1 MSRTFRRRNINDSA
15 AAEETETVNQYA
27 PTDGVAND
35 ATGHPTIMKMHVR
48 GKSAVGVAGDMVG
61 NATGDHSRVTN
72 IQQVVQYFN
81 TREPDH
87 IPLTAKEVDTAILR
101 YADRLRQNYG
111 RLDLEVLIPMGEGEH
126 PQVGLREVYVP
137 PVLRPDP
144 PRVELPPELH
154 KRLLETG
161 EVLPDETLP
170 PGVGKETVERV
181 RQAYR
186 ERPPVALLEAI
197 SSPQAKRTILLGDP
211 GSGKSTLARYI
222 ALALT
227 NVDATGPLSQLNGWL
242 PVVIELRRY
251 AEAEWRERTFEEF
264 LDHLSSMEQMCVPRE
279 ILEACL
285 RGGRAIVVFD
295 GLDELFDPAVRAQ
308 VCRRIAAFATKYED
322 SRIIVTSRVIGY
334 QRGTLDAAGFRHFM
348 IQDLSQRQITEF
360 VRLWYDTVCPHD
372 AVLRDRLCKR
382 VIGAVTHSRPV
393 RELAGNPLLLTI
405 LAIIG
410 RRKELPRD
418 RQGVYEHAV
427 KVLIAHWDEDAKHLR
442 PSPDSNAIA
451 LLDDRDRHEL
461 LRLLARKMQEGSGGI
476 AGNHIHGTELEAT
489 FKEYLGDVWELPPLQ
504 ATAAARAMK
513 RQLQER
519 NFILSRFGGE
529 VYGFVH
535 RAFLEY
541 LAAADIA
548 HRYNKREWNEEELIE
563 EVFAHR
569 ARDASWHE
577 VLLLLVGQVDE
588 RVAARAIDKFISMH
602 RVVDRDTQMLVL
614 AVRALAE
621 VRKIGLLSE
630 QSKVVVDELI
640 DYLEDGHASNSI
652 RGALPALATFG
663 PHWSGRRRYLRW
675 FHIRGQFHDRNSEAA
690 AVACSLY
697 HTDGIPSVL
706 AVHAIS
712 PDVRGEMLG
721 KLATRWSGSSS
732 LEEFLHE
739 RALADAD
746 KEPRGLAIQALA
758 REWSDHVGIPD
769 FIRDRALNEEEWW
782 ARDDALEAL
791 AEHWGSTPEARE
803 LLRARAVGD
812 PDDYPRSTAVRLLAE
827 HWPEDPDTQALLED
841 RAINDEHAIPREAAL
856 EKLGEQWLN
865 SPGVREIFLR
875 SASHDL
881 HEDPRVLALEI
892 LAEHWAGDMEIR
904 DLLKERAIHDLH
916 ELVRETSLELL
927 AEHYNDDPETHDLIK
942 ARAVADLHE
951 VPRRAAVRLLAAHWS
966 EDPGTL
972 ELVRSRAVD
981 DLHEMPRGI
990 ALRVLV
996 ENSSED
1002 SGTLELVR
1010 SRAVDDL
1017 HEVPR
1022 GIALKL
1028 LGEFWHD
1035 APDTFSLVLE
1045 CAVNDHHEFLRTSAL
1060 RMLAEYWPGESE
1072 THGLLAARV
1081 GKDPSPL
1088 SRDRSITYLAEYW
1101 HGDAGV
1107 RNIIETRS
1115 VVDPDQG
1122 VRSAALGALIRFWGD
1137 QSVVRQA
1144 VLSTITGDAGPE
1156 LRADALQWWA
1166 WNHRDEAAADIVL
1179 SRAALDPSPHV
1190 RTAAARVL
1198 AFAWPANPATIP
1210 LLTKLGTED
1219 VDAGVRETASAAVL
1233 AAECLASLQDEL
1245 P

>member
-1 MSRTFRRRNINDSA
+1 MSRTFRRKNVNDPST
-15 AAEETETVNQYA
+15 EEEARVDQYS
-27 PTDGVAND
+27 PTDGVTND
-35 ATGHPTIMKMHVR
+35 ITEHVNSTKVHVR
-48 GKSAVGVAGDMVG
+48 GKSAVGVAGHMVG
-61 NATGDHSRVTN
+61 NATGDFSRVTN
-72 IQQVVQYFN
+72 IQQVVQYFS
-81 TREPDH
+81 TRESDQV
-87 IPLTAKEVDTAILR
+87 PLTEEDIDAAISQ

-126 PQVGLREVYVP
+126 PQVGLREVFVP
-137 PVLRPDP
+137 PALRPDP
-144 PRVELPPELH
+144 PRIELPPELH

-161 EVLPDETLP
+161 EILPDETLP
-170 PGVGKETVERV
+170 PGVGEETVERV

-186 ERPPVALLEAI
+186 ERPPIGLLDAI
-197 SSPQAKRTILLGDP
+197 SSPQARRIVLLGDP

-227 NVDATGPLSQLNGWL
+227 SPDSTGPLSQLAGWL

-285 RGGRAIVVFD
+285 RGGQAIVVFD

-308 VCRRIAAFATKYED
+308 VCRRIAAFAAKYED

-348 IQDLSQRQITEF
+348 IQDLSQRQIAQF

-372 AVLRDRLCKR
+372 AELRDRLCKR

-427 KVLIAHWDEDAKHLR
+427 KVLIAHWDEDAKHLK
-442 PSPDSNAIA
+442 PSPDSGAIA

-569 ARDASWHE
+569 ALDASWHE

-588 RVAARAIDKFISMH
+588 RVAARAIDKFVDMH
-602 RVVDRDTQMLVL
+602 RAVDRDTQMLVL

-640 DYLEDGHASNSI
+640 DYLEDSHTTTSI
-652 RGALPALATFG
+652 KGALPALATFG

-675 FHIRGQFHDRNSEAA
+675 FHIRGQFHERNSEAA
-690 AVACSLY
+690 AVACALY
-697 HTDGIPSVL
+697 HTESIPRVL
-706 AVHAIS
+706 ASHAIS
-712 PDVRGEMLG
+712 PDVRGEMLE
-721 KLATRWSGSSS
+721 KLAARWPESTG
-732 LEEFLHE
+732 LEEFLHD
-739 RALADAD
+739 RALSDVD
-746 KEPRGLAIQALA
+746 KVSRGMAIEALA
-758 REWSDHVGIPD
+758 RQWSDRVDAPE
-769 FIRDRALNEEEWW
+769 FIRDRALSDEEWW
-782 ARDDALEAL
+782 ARDDALEAI
-791 AEHWGSTPEARE
+791 AEHWGDTPETRD
-803 LLRARAVGD
+803 LLRVRAVED
-812 PDDYPRSTAVRLLAE
+812 PDDYPRGTALRLLAE
-827 HWPEDPDTQALLED
+827 HWPEDPETQALLED
-841 RAINDEHAIPREAAL
+841 RAINDEHEIPREAAL
-856 EKLGEQWLN
+856 EKLGEHWIN
-865 SPGVREIFLR
+865 NPGVHEIFLR
-875 SASHDL
+875 SASQDL

-892 LAEHWAGDMEIR
+892 LAKHWSDDLEIR
-904 DLLKERAIHDLH
+904 DLLKERAIGDLH
-916 ELVRETSLELL
+916 ESVREAALEVL
-927 AEHYNDDPETHDLIK
+927 AEHYNADLETHDLIRV
-942 ARAVADLHE
+942 RAVDDLHE
-951 VPRRAAVRLLAAHWS
+951 FPRRAALRLLAAHWSQDPGTLELVRSRVVDDLHEIPRGTALRILAENWS

-972 ELVRSRAVD
+972 ELVRSRVVD
-981 DLHEMPRGI
+981 DLHEI
-990 ALRVLV
+990 
-996 ENSSED
+996 
-1002 SGTLELVR
+1002 
-1010 SRAVDDL
+1010 
-1017 HEVPR
+1017 PR

-1028 LGEFWHD
+1028 LGEFWRD
-1035 APDTFSLVLE
+1035 DPETFTLVQA
-1045 CAVNDHHEFLRTSAL
+1045 CAINDRHEYFRASAL
-1060 RMLAEYWPGESE
+1060 RMLVEYWPGERE
-1072 THGLLAARV
+1072 TRDLLVARAS
-1081 GKDPSPL
+1081 KDPSPL
-1088 SRDRSITYLAEYW
+1088 LRDRSITYLAEYW
-1101 HGDAGV
+1101 HSDAEIRSLV
-1107 RNIIETRS
+1107 DTRS

-1122 VRSAALGALIRFWGD
+1122 VRGAALGALVRHWGD
-1137 QSVVRQA
+1137 DSAVQQA
-1144 VLSTITGDAGPE
+1144 VLSKVTEDTGPE
-1156 LRADALQWWA
+1156 FRADTLQWWA
-1166 WNHRDEAAADIVL
+1166 WNNRDEAAADIVL
-1179 SRAALDPSPHV
+1179 SRAVIDPSPLV
-1190 RTAAARVL
+1190 RTAAVRVL

-1210 LLTKLGTED
+1210 LLRELATKD
-1219 VDAGVRETASAAVL
+1219 VDADVREAASAAVL
-1233 AAECLASLQDEL
+1233 AAECLAPFQDDLQ
-1245 P
+1245 